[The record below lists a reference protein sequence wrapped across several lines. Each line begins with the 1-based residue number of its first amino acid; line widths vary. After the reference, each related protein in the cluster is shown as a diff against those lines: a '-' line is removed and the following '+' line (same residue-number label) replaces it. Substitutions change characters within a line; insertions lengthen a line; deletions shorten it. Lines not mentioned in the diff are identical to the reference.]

1 MRELLH
7 DIRHASSH
15 QLALRAAM
23 VVSTLVFALVALAAG
38 STALLA
44 VVVLV
49 ALGVLAALNPHTG
62 LPAFV
67 VLYLLGVWA
76 AGVGDE
82 NRVPTPW
89 VVPAAWCLLL
99 FHTAAALV
107 AAVPAGAR
115 LPAEVWRRYAMRL
128 AVLAGLAPLGWGA
141 AALLGGL
148 APTAGVTSLVA
159 GFAVVAAGMA
169 AHYLRVTRT
178 ESAGR

>member
-1 MRELLH
+1 MRELLQ
-7 DIRHASSH
+7 DVRHASSH
-15 QLALRAAM
+15 QLALRGAM
-23 VVSTLVFALVALAAG
+23 VVSALTFALVALAAG

-67 VLYLLGVWA
+67 VLYLLGVWV
-76 AGVGDE
+76 AGVETGAS
-82 NRVPTPW
+82 RVPTPW

-115 LPAEVWRRYAMRL
+115 LPAPVWRRYGART

-141 AALLGGL
+141 AALLVGV
-148 APTAGVTSLVA
+148 APSAGAASLVA
-159 GFAVVAAGMA
+159 GFAVVAAGLA
-169 AHYLRVTRT
+169 AHYRQVTRAA
-178 ESAGR
+178 SGG